1 MRTTLTIDDDVAF
14 GLRKIQQSE
23 PSKSFKEVVNEV
35 LRKGL
40 NTNLTRNKAKKGFTI
55 EPLNLGL
62 REDLNFDNIEELL
75 DQLEGPFRK

>member
-14 GLRKIQQSE
+14 GLKKMQE
-23 PSKSFKEVVNEV
+23 KDPAKSFKEIVNDI
-35 LRKGL
+35 LRRGL
-40 NTNLTRNKAKKGFTI
+40 NTKASSAKAKNNFTI

>member
-14 GLRKIQQSE
+14 GLKRIQKSQ

-40 NTNLTRNKAKKGFTI
+40 DTNISRSKAKKGFII

-75 DQLEGPFRK
+75 DRLEGPFRK

>member
-35 LRKGL
+35 LRRGL
-40 NTNLTRNKAKKGFTI
+40 HPEKPNRKKKEFKLITY
-55 EPLNLGL
+55 PVGL
-62 REDLNFDNIEELL
+62 RKDLNFDNIEELL
-75 DQLEGPFRK
+75 DIAEGPNRR